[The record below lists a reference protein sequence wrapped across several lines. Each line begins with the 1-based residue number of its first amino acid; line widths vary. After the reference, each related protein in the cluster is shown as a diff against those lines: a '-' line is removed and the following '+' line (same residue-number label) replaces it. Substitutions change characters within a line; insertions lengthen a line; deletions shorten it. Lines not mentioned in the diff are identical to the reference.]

1 MSREVVVFLAGSPD
15 RLALLDHL
23 TEEPAAP
30 RDVAEALDVS
40 SRGAQRNL
48 SELEDRGWTQK
59 RDGDYHLTTTGHLVR
74 ETYADCLDRLDALG
88 DLATLYEHL
97 PDREDAPDPAWLA
110 DGTYVTAEEDHPQAP
125 VTHYVEAV
133 RGLET
138 DHVRMLAP
146 VLSRLFHEPHA
157 RQVQRGATTEVVL
170 PVERVTAAREKNP
183 LEFETVL
190 AVPSFTL
197 YRTDRPVE
205 MGLTVT
211 DDRTFLLAYDADG
224 TLRACI
230 ESTDPTLREWAV
242 ERFDRYREEAS
253 EVDGIG
259 PF

>member
-1 MSREVVVFLAGSPD
+1 MSREVVAFLAGSPE
-15 RLALLDHL
+15 RLALLDYL
-23 TEEPAAP
+23 AEEPAAP

-48 SELEDRGWTQK
+48 SELEDRGWADK

-74 ETYADCLDRLDALG
+74 ETYTDCLDRLDALG
-88 DLATLYEHL
+88 DLSTLYEHL
-97 PDREDAPDPAWLA
+97 PGPDDAPDPAWLA
-110 DGTYVTAEEDHPQAP
+110 DATYVTAEEDHPQAP

-133 RGLET
+133 RALET

-157 RQVQRGATTEVVL
+157 KQVQRGATTEVVL
-170 PVERVTAAREKNP
+170 PGDRVSAAREKNP

-197 YRTDRPVE
+197 YRTDRSVE

-211 DDRTFLLAYDADG
+211 DDRTFVLAYDRDG
-224 TLRACI
+224 NLKVCVD
-230 ESTDPTLREWAV
+230 STDPELREWAI
-242 ERFDRYREEAS
+242 ERFERYREGAS